1 MINKPVIGITM
12 DAEGEYLRI
21 KHRYSASIIKAGG
34 MPVFIPPSEDAVLY
48 AEIIDAL
55 LIPGGRDIDPSYYH
69 EDILPQVR
77 LVPRVRSDFEIS
89 LLREMI
95 KRHKPVLGI
104 CYGMQLI
111 NVALGGTLYQDIASQ
126 LSSDI
131 NHRKGYHK
139 IVIKENIFIEK
150 GECSVDSTHHQA
162 VKELGTGLVGFAFST
177 DKIIE
182 AFYRNDYPFL
192 VGVQWHPER
201 LLGDSLSLKLF
212 HAFIA
217 ASRGR
222 KSAEAIKNSG

>member
-12 DAEGEYLRI
+12 DVEGEYLRV
-21 KHRYSASIIKAGG
+21 KHSYAASIIKAGG
-34 MPVFIPPSEDAVLY
+34 MQFFIPPSEDAVLY
-48 AEIIDAL
+48 AALIDAL

-69 EDILPQVR
+69 EDILPQVK
-77 LVPRVRSDFEIS
+77 LVPRERSDFEIS

-104 CYGMQLI
+104 CYGMQLV
-111 NVALGGTLYQDIASQ
+111 NVAFGGTLYQDIESQ

-139 IVIKENIFIEK
+139 IGIEENKFIEK
-150 GECSVDSTHHQA
+150 GEFSVNSTHHQA

-177 DKIIE
+177 DKLIE

-212 HAFIA
+212 RLFIEA
-217 ASRGR
+217 ARGKFT
-222 KSAEAIKNSG
+222 KS

>member
-1 MINKPVIGITM
+1 MDIPIIGITL
-12 DAEGEYLRI
+12 DIEGEYLRLRR
-21 KHRYSASIIKAGG
+21 HYAETVTEAGG

-162 VKELGTGLVGFAFST
+162 VKELGTGLEGFAFSQ
-177 DKIIE
+177 DKLIE

-201 LLGDSLSLKLF
+201 LLADKLSLALF
-212 HAFIA
+212 QSFIKV
-217 ASRGR
+217 SIRR
-222 KSAEAIKNSG
+222 NP

>member
-1 MINKPVIGITM
+1 VNNPIVGITM
-12 DAEGEYLRI
+12 DIEGEYLRLRRNYVEAI
-21 KHRYSASIIKAGG
+21 AKAGG
-34 MPVFIPPSEDAVLY
+34 MPVLIPPAENAVFY

-55 LIPGGRDIDPSYYH
+55 LIPGGRDIDPSYYR
-69 EDILPQVR
+69 EDILPQGK
-77 LVPRVRSDFEIS
+77 LVPRERSDFEIS

-104 CYGMQLI
+104 CYGMQLV
-111 NVALGGTLYQDIASQ
+111 NVAFGGTLYQDIEAQ

-139 IVIKENIFIEK
+139 IVIEENRFIEK
-150 GECSVDSTHHQA
+150 GEFSVNSTHHQA
-162 VKELGTGLVGFAFST
+162 VKELGTGLVGFAFSR
-177 DKIIE
+177 DKLIE

-212 HAFIA
+212 RLFIEA
-217 ASRGR
+217 ARGKFA
-222 KSAEAIKNSG
+222 KS

>member
-1 MINKPVIGITM
+1 VNNPIVGITM
-12 DAEGEYLRI
+12 DIEGEYLRI

-34 MPVFIPPSEDAVLY
+34 MPVFIPPSENAVFY

-69 EDILPQVR
+69 EDILPQVK
-77 LVPRVRSDFEIS
+77 LVPRERSDFEIS

-104 CYGMQLI
+104 CYGMQLV
-111 NVALGGTLYQDIASQ
+111 NVAFGGTLYQDIESQ

-139 IVIKENIFIEK
+139 IVIEENRFIEK
-150 GECSVDSTHHQA
+150 GEFSVNSTHYQA

-177 DKIIE
+177 DKLIE

-201 LLGDSLSLKLF
+201 LLGDKLSLKLF
-212 HAFIA
+212 QAFIA

>member
-1 MINKPVIGITM
+1 MNNPIVGITM
-12 DAEGEYLRI
+12 DIESEYLRV

-34 MPVFIPPSEDAVLY
+34 MPVFIPPSKNAIFY

-55 LIPGGRDIDPSYYH
+55 LIPGGRDINPSYYH
-69 EDILPQVR
+69 EDILPQVK
-77 LVPRVRSDFEIS
+77 LVPRERSDFEIS

-104 CYGMQLI
+104 CYGMQLV
-111 NVALGGTLYQDIASQ
+111 NVAFGGTLYQDIASQ

-139 IVIKENIFIEK
+139 IVIEENRFIEK
-150 GECSVDSTHHQA
+150 GEFSVNSTHHQA
-162 VKELGTGLVGFAFST
+162 VKELGTGLVGFAFSR
-177 DKIIE
+177 DKLIE

-212 HAFIA
+212 RLFIEA
-217 ASRGR
+217 ARG
-222 KSAEAIKNSG
+222 KSAKS